1 MQRPLA
7 NDSPSPIT
15 NRVPVAGV
23 NCFALTFKYSKT
35 HTFVY
40 WKLASWCYI
49 AALLANFFLPFL
61 SGRLESCAQLATV
74 WCWPP
79 LKHHQK
85 RPIDLDIG
93 EDNGGASLMQA
104 VIFLLLPAS
113 IVSLCANLF
122 ETPQDA
128 RLLLFHTFLQCES
141 VDLSW
146 LVIPSIFASVNSI
159 KMVHLRRRL
168 STFAY
173 CLVRQYY

>member
-1 MQRPLA
+1 MGRALA

-15 NRVPVAGV
+15 NRVPVDGV

-40 WKLASWCYI
+40 WKLASLCYI
-49 AALLANFFLPFL
+49 AALLANFFHFL
-61 SGRLESCAQLATV
+61 SGRLESCEQLATV

-85 RPIDLDIG
+85 RPIDLDSG
-93 EDNGGASLMQA
+93 EDNSGASLTQSS
-104 VIFLLLPAS
+104 S

-146 LVIPSIFASVNSI
+146 LNDLPLSLRFCEFNQNGAFACGVVDI
-159 KMVHLRRRL
+159 CL
-168 STFAY
+168 S
-173 CLVRQYY
+173 LVWQC